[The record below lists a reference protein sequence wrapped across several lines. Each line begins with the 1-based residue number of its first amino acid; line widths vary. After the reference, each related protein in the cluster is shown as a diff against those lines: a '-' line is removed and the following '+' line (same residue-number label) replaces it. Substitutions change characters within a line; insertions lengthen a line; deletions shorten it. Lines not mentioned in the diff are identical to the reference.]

1 MEEGRILW
9 NLLDKLILSSDVKNS
24 CEQVRDY
31 PRKQCQHSGFKVG
44 KFLLNSRPF
53 QEGTDLGGVRGCGGN
68 LGLKVSGGR

>member
-1 MEEGRILW
+1 M
-9 NLLDKLILSSDVKNS
+9 KNS